1 MKLPK
6 KDMWFILAAYNEE
19 KSVEKTIK
27 NLQKEGYFN
36 LVVIDDG
43 SHDKTF
49 EKAKKAGAI
58 VLKHRVNLGQGAALR
73 TGTDYALKHGAKYII
88 HFDSDGQHRVE
99 DISAMITPVLK
110 GKVDITLGSRYLDK
124 SMKTKMPL
132 KRTIYLKGGLIFTR
146 ILSGLK
152 LTDTHNGF
160 RAMNRKT
167 AKKLEITQDEMEH
180 ASEILELIARRKIK
194 YKEVPVIIKYTEET
208 MKNSMNSFG
217 MAIKIILKTIYYK
230 LFK

>member
-6 KDMWFILAAYNEE
+6 KDIWFIMAAYNEE
-19 KSVEKTIK
+19 KSVAKTIK

-43 SHDKTF
+43 SKDKTF
-49 EKAKKAGAI
+49 EVAENAGAI
-58 VLKHRVNLGQGAALR
+58 VLQHKINRGQGAALR

-88 HFDSDGQHRVE
+88 HFDSDGQHRTE
-99 DISAMITPVLK
+99 DITAMITPVLK
-110 GKVDITLGSRYLDK
+110 EEVDITLGSRYLDK

-132 KRTIYLKGGLIFTR
+132 IRTFYVKGGLIFTK
-146 ILSGLK
+146 IMTGLK

-167 AKKLEITQDEMEH
+167 AKKLEITQDGMEH
-180 ASEILELIARRKIK
+180 ASEILELIARNKVK
-194 YKEVPVIIKYTEET
+194 YKEVPVIIKYTDEI
-208 MKNSMNSFG
+208 MQNSMNSFSMG
-217 MAIKIILKTIYYK
+217 IKIILRTIWYK